1 MLLDLTC
8 WLWYNITSSPI
19 FLLVECWMLMSHE
32 SWVISHKLYLV
43 YTLVSN
49 YWVSKWN
56 FYLEFVHNF
65 VKTIS
70 TTSIEGAQ
78 RLYTRQDHAYIVQHN
93 GSLRIQFSPEMTSVT
108 SRARQ
113 IFAMQFLIHFLSKLN
128 QNSID
133 FSMAYY
139 IINPTNYLLIR
150 LFFLVGLAWIPDG
163 RSLKS
168 RLELFALTADN

>member
-1 MLLDLTC
+1 MFFTNSLKPELNTGFKLTNNSYMLLDLTC

-70 TTSIEGAQ
+70 TTSIEDAQ
-78 RLYTRQDHAYIVQHN
+78 RLYTRQVSYIYCTAQWVIAHSVFSDKRHKQSKTNLRHAISHSFFVQIEPKFNRFFH
-93 GSLRIQFSPEMTSVT
+93 G
-108 SRARQ
+108 
-113 IFAMQFLIHFLSKLN
+113 
-128 QNSID
+128 
-133 FSMAYY
+133 
-139 IINPTNYLLIR
+139 LLYH
-150 LFFLVGLAWIPDG
+150 
-163 RSLKS
+163 
-168 RLELFALTADN
+168 